1 VTFLFFL
8 WGVPDNLNDMLI
20 RQLKRFLCSIDF
32 RPAAWCSPRSIWAV
46 SCLRFP
52 PRYSCRQSYKAG
64 IVTGLMLFGLGTF
77 LFWPAA
83 IVAKHSV
90 FHCERACVSRD
101 GVESIHCST
110 RFAAIRA
117 CELNPS
123 NPY

>member
-1 VTFLFFL
+1 VPFILVTVLFFL

-52 PRYSCRQSYKAG
+52 PRYSCRRGYKAG
-64 IVTGLMLFGLGTF
+64 IVTGLMLFGLGPF

-90 FHCERACVSRD
+90 
-101 GVESIHCST
+101 SIANGLAFLET
-110 RFAAIRA
+110 A
-117 CELNPS
+117 S
-123 NPY
+123 NPFIAQLGSRPSEPAN